1 MKFYPTIFNDVLSPI
16 TPGPSSSNTAAP
28 FRIGLIGRDLLF
40 GNPTS
45 LKIEMSDSGGFVSSF
60 YSMQSD
66 KAFIGGFL
74 GKNLIDFDLE
84 NAYEIAEAEELSF
97 KFLFSD
103 KVPSIP
109 REIAEITVSSHEE
122 TITFTAISLGGGEIL
137 INKLNGQ
144 DVYIDGKHA
153 ITISVDNKTRLVN
166 AVYPIITKSDA
177 IPPFDSSEGMLK
189 YSRDKKIPLW
199 QAALDYESSL
209 SGISQYEVWKIA
221 EKTLDISYRSIEKG
235 YRKDIYFD
243 GVTSPKAK
251 KFREI
256 SDEIKL
262 IPAGASH
269 IAVIDALSI
278 MEYSNS
284 HGTIVCM
291 PTGGASGIIPAAIKN
306 AADSMNLNKEYQIK
320 ALLTAGLIGL
330 FYFPTHYSGAIGCQA
345 EIGVAVSMAS
355 AGLASFLSDEPDVIE
370 KAAVLGMQSLFG
382 LICDP
387 IGGYVQV
394 PCFIR
399 NMTAVSTSITC
410 ANAAVYGL
418 DSLISLDEM
427 VNALLRV
434 GEKTGSL
441 NDLGTCMCKMKKIK
455 SQ

>member
-16 TPGPSSSNTAAP
+16 APGPSSSNTAAP

-40 GNPTS
+40 GNPIS
-45 LKIEMSDSGGFVSSF
+45 LKVEMSDSGGFASSF

-66 KAFIGGFL
+66 KAFIAGFL
-74 GKNLIDFDLE
+74 GKNLIDFDFK
-84 NAYEIAEAEELSF
+84 NAYEIARAEGLSF
-97 KFLFSD
+97 QFLFSD
-103 KVPSIP
+103 KVTSIL
-109 REIAEITVSSHEE
+109 REIAEITVSSYKE

-144 DVYIDGKHA
+144 NVFINGKQ
-153 ITISVDNKTRLVN
+153 TIRINVNNKTRLVN

-177 IPPFDSSEGMLK
+177 IPPFDSSENMLK
-189 YSRDKKIPLW
+189 YSIDKKIPLW
-199 QAALDYESSL
+199 QAAIDYESSL
-209 SGISQYEVWKIA
+209 SKTSQDEVWKIA
-221 EKTLDISYRSIEKG
+221 EKTLDISYRSIENG
-235 YRKDIYFD
+235 YKKDINFD

-251 KFREI
+251 RIREI
-256 SDEIKL
+256 AGEIKL
-262 IPAGASH
+262 IPSGASH

-306 AADSMNLNKEYQIK
+306 AAESMNLNKEYQIK

-330 FYFPTHYSGAIGCQA
+330 FYFPTHYSGTIGCQA

-355 AGLASFLSDEPDVIE
+355 AGLASLISDEPYVIE
-370 KAAVLGMQSLFG
+370 KAAVLGMQSLLG

-387 IGGYVQV
+387 IGGYVQI

-427 VNALLRV
+427 VEALLRV
-434 GEKTGSL
+434 GEKTSSI
-441 NDLGTCMCKMKKIK
+441 NDLGTCMCKTNK
-455 SQ
+455 